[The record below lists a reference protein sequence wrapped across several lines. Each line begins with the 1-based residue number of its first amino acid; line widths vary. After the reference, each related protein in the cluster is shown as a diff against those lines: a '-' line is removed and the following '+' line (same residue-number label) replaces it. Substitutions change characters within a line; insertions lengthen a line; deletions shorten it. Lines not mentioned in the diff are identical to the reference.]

1 MPASTRR
8 AFGAVVAALGI
19 ILVVAGAWIV
29 VTLGPSGEAHFSA
42 TSKAP
47 GAIAVTSDVL
57 NAVDVPVLVTA
68 TRRDGGAVRLTAA
81 PSTDARA
88 ILATSAVSTVSA
100 VHFPAETLDLRSSGA
115 GALTD
120 ISTADVWRLAAKGT
134 RSARLVVDQ
143 GWGPE
148 TVVVTSGDATSLKD
162 VTVTLTWADRAWF
175 FDALAVTM
183 IGAVIAAFALNVLWQ
198 GRAIA
203 VHGNGAET
211 GALRGRHDPRRLD
224 PRRHD
229 PR

>member
-1 MPASTRR
+1 VPASARR
-8 AFGAVVAALGI
+8 ALGAVVAGMGI
-19 ILVVAGAWIV
+19 ILVVVGAWIV
-29 VTLGPSGEAHFSA
+29 VKLGPSGEAHFNA
-42 TSKAP
+42 TLKAP
-47 GAIAVTSDVL
+47 GSIAVTSDVL

-211 GALRGRHDPRRLD
+211 GALRGRHDPRR
-224 PRRHD
+224 HD